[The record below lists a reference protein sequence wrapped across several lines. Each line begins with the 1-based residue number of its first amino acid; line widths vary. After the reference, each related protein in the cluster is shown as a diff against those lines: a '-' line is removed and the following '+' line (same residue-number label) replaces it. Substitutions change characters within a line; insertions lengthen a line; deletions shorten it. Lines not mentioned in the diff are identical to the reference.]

1 MENTWRPLL
10 PEGADPD
17 VESSQEALFDTEP
30 VTRDEAQQDKVEAE
44 EVADKLEQL
53 EAAPGWG
60 RAREWATQSREAVAT
75 SWKATREGLKR
86 HKTKLAVGA
95 AAVSLAATVAYNPLG
110 EVTEDLVEASPWV
123 GAGLVASEGMFIGGL
138 AMMASSVGRSAR
150 NPFKIRGQLTEIC
163 QKADDSLLFKSGFWV
178 NTTGAVGSAAVI
190 AGGIL
195 IKMPPESYGLLSFS
209 AMDLAVTVAVRK
221 AMMTGI
227 KNRSAAK
234 TEQTVQD

>member
-1 MENTWRPLL
+1 MDLENTWTRPPLHV
-10 PEGADPD
+10 EGADPHEAPAQD
-17 VESSQEALFDTEP
+17 ILLDSVEQNPTELDAEAP
-30 VTRDEAQQDKVEAE
+30 GVHEATDQTT
-44 EVADKLEQL
+44 QL
-53 EAAPGWG
+53 EDASGWR
-60 RAREWATQSREAVAT
+60 RAREAV
-75 SWKATREGLKR
+75 SNGWHATRESLRR
-86 HKTKLAVGA
+86 HKTKIAVGA
-95 AAVSLAATVAYNPLG
+95 AAVSLGATLAYNPLG

-138 AMMASSVGRSAR
+138 AMMATSVGSSAR
-150 NPFKIRGQLTEIC
+150 NPLKMRGQLDEIC

-221 AMMTGI
+221 AMMSGI

-234 TEQTVQD
+234 TEQTAQD